1 MTSLTLRLWGAVWTG
16 QLALASSCVLKWFQ
30 LPYAPWYRYFQ
41 IADLAPLAVM
51 LTLSLLARSRFRIVA
66 LFIWTLLSLIA
77 SYVAITTFP
86 HWGNGITDAPRNVEA
101 RYVSVSAASETLM
114 FFAALV
120 LSITGLALL
129 IAEVAAQRR
138 RPETMTNV

>member
-1 MTSLTLRLWGAVWTG
+1 MASFTLRLWGAVWTA
-16 QLALASSCVLKWFQ
+16 QLALASSCVLEWFQ
-30 LPYAPWYRYFQ
+30 LPYAPWYRYFE

-51 LTLSLLARSRFRIVA
+51 LTLALLARSRFRIA
-66 LFIWTLLSLIA
+66 AMIIWTLLALLV
-77 SYVAITTFP
+77 SYAAITTFP
-86 HWGNGITDAPRNVEA
+86 HWGNGITDSPPNVEA

-138 RPETMTNV
+138 RSGTMTAA